1 MASGPAIREKPS
13 GLMKSTGCLFLL
25 LCCLA
30 AGSALA
36 GAPNAVVFMYHHFG
50 EDKHPSTNIRLEQFE
65 AHLGYLQ
72 TAGYQILPLEEIAR
86 AARNGAPLP
95 ERAVAIT
102 IDDAYVSV
110 YTQAYPRLKR
120 LGWPFTVFVA
130 TDSVDR
136 KLPAFMTWEQ
146 MREMQ
151 AHGATFANH
160 SASHDYLIRAQQG
173 ETRRQWRARV
183 RRDILRAQERL
194 REELSIRTR
203 LFAYPYGEYNR
214 ALADI
219 VAELG
224 LTAFGQHSG
233 AIGPYADPL
242 ALPRF
247 PMAEKFASLDQ
258 FRLKAASLA
267 MPVIEVT
274 PWDPQ
279 RNDNTPPAMTATLA
293 PSDADLKRLRCFA
306 SDGSVMT
313 PVWLDGE
320 RRRFMVTAAQP
331 LPAGRSRY
339 NCTAPSSARGRFYWF
354 SHLWIAPDPR
364 R

>member
-1 MASGPAIREKPS
+1 MRTVGY
-13 GLMKSTGCLFLL
+13 LFL
-25 LCCLA
+25 LCCLVTGKA
-30 AGSALA
+30 LGST
-36 GAPNAVVFMYHHFG
+36 PNAVIFMYHHFG
-50 EDKHPSTNIRLEQFE
+50 EENHPSTNIRLDQFE

-72 TAGYQILPLEEIAR
+72 SAGYQILPLEEIVQAFR
-86 AARNGAPLP
+86 EGSPLP
-95 ERAVAIT
+95 DRSVAIT
-102 IDDAYVSV
+102 IDDAYLSV
-110 YTQAYPRLKR
+110 YTQAYPRLKG

-136 KLPAFMTWEQ
+136 KLPAFMTWGQ

-160 SASHDYLIRAQQG
+160 SASHDYLIRRQQG
-173 ETRRQWRARV
+173 ETRQQWRGRI

-194 REELSIRTR
+194 EEELHVRPA

-219 VAELG
+219 VADLG

-233 AIGPYADPL
+233 AIGPYSDL
-242 ALPRF
+242 RALPRF
-247 PMAEKFASLDQ
+247 PMAEKFADLDQ

-267 MPVIEVT
+267 MPVIEVV

-279 RNDNTPPAMTATLA
+279 RQDSAPPAMIVTLA
-293 PSDADLKRLRCFA
+293 PSDADLKQLRCYG
-306 SDGSVMT
+306 SDGSVIT
-313 PVWLDGE
+313 PTWLKGKQ
-320 RRRFMVTAAQP
+320 RRFMVAVEHP
-331 LPAGRSRY
+331 LPPGRSRY
-339 NCTAPSSARGRFYWF
+339 NCTAPSEESGRFYWF
-354 SHLWIAPDPR
+354 SHLWIVPAPR